1 MAYKIIVVDDDSTNL
16 RMAEHILSKND
27 MDVTALGSG
36 QALLDHIGRND
47 PPDLILL
54 DINMPEMDGFQTLEE
69 LRIKENA
76 EGLEE
81 TPVIFL
87 TASEGIET
95 ETHGFEAGVSDY
107 IKKPFNPDIL
117 LKRIDNIITRQNRIK
132 LLRTAASTDKLTGLL
147 NKSAAAS
154 ELGHSCAN
162 ESGCLLMIDL
172 DSFKLVNDLYGH
184 KMGDRVLIAFAK
196 MISEN
201 APEGSRCARIGG
213 DEFAAFYKDMNGE
226 TELAALAERLNKSIT
241 AEAKRLMGNDMEIP
255 LGASLGGVSVPEC
268 GREYEKLLSLAD
280 KALYNVKQNGKHG
293 GEMYSRE
300 RADGTRYARANA
312 AEIDSIEKELSTL
325 SAIFGERNI
334 PNSALRL
341 DKQIFSSV
349 YQYIMRYVTR
359 SHRKACKMLLTIS
372 RGSETDPDKYEE
384 LCSEFGDHIKNCLR
398 KSDILMRN
406 KHDQYFVLLADI
418 REAAVSAV
426 ISNMIGSW
434 KELHGD
440 AVKLNSVTEFVG
452 GSAVSTE
459 PEKESRILILDSD
472 VEEIK
477 RMGQILSSGG
487 FYVSA
492 MKSAMPLFE
501 YLEKSIP
508 ELLIIGAELPSL
520 NCLDIL
526 NRLKEIGG
534 ETSDIPVL
542 IIGSEEQG
550 ELMSGGLLHG
560 ACDILQKPVNA
571 GVLLQRVRNTI
582 ELSALRHTM
591 SCEVEKKLHGSR
603 ELFLNVVRSF
613 SEFIDE
619 KDHYAHGHSVQVAEL
634 SREIAKRAGLTETR
648 QNEIYTAALLH
659 DVGKLSIPD
668 AVISKPAALTSEEF
682 EIVKDH
688 SNLGARTLEGIYS
701 MPVLA
706 AGARW
711 HHERYGGGGYPD
723 GLSGKEI
730 PIEARIIAVADAY
743 SAMMSNHT
751 FRGSLTAAQAAE
763 ELRKGRGTQFDPEF
777 TDIMLKIAEE
787 QNKKS

>member
-27 MDVTALGSG
+27 MDVTALRSG
-36 QALLDHIGRND
+36 QALLDHIERND

-69 LRIKENA
+69 LRIKESA
-76 EGLEE
+76 DGLEE

-107 IKKPFNPDIL
+107 IKKPFNPEIL

-154 ELGHSCAN
+154 ELGHSCAG
-162 ESGCLLMIDL
+162 ESGCLMMIDL

-184 KMGDRVLIAFAK
+184 EMGDRVLIAFSK
-196 MISEN
+196 LIIEN

-213 DEFAAFYKDMNGE
+213 DEFAAFFKDMNGE
-226 TELAALAERLNKSIT
+226 SEIEPLAEKLNLHIT
-241 AEAKRLMGNDMEIP
+241 AEARQLMGDDMEIP
-255 LGASLGGVSVPEC
+255 LGVSIGGVSVPEC

-293 GEMYSRE
+293 AEMYSRE
-300 RADGTRYARANA
+300 RADENS

-349 YQYIMRYVTR
+349 YQYIMRYVMR

-372 RGSETDPDKYEE
+372 HGSETDPDRYEE

-418 REAAVSAV
+418 REAAVGAV
-426 ISNMIGSW
+426 ISNIMGSW

-452 GSAVSTE
+452 GSAVAAE
-459 PEKESRILILDSD
+459 PEKESRVVILDSD
-472 VEEIK
+472 VNEIK

-492 MKSAMPLFE
+492 MKSAPPLFE
-501 YLEKSIP
+501 YLKKSVP

-526 NRLKEIGG
+526 NRLREIGG
-534 ETSDIPVL
+534 ETADIPVL
-542 IIGSEEQG
+542 LLGSEEQS
-550 ELMSGGLLHG
+550 ELMANGLLHG
-560 ACDILQKPVNA
+560 ACDILHKPLNSVT
-571 GVLLQRVRNTI
+571 LLQRVRNTI
-582 ELSALRHTM
+582 ELSSLRHTM
-591 SCEVEKKLHGSR
+591 SCEVEKKLRGSR

-613 SEFIDE
+613 SELIDA
-619 KDHYAHGHSVQVAEL
+619 KDNYAHGHSVKVAEL
-634 SREIAKRAGLTETR
+634 AREIAKRAGMTETR
-648 QNEIYTAALLH
+648 QSEIYTAALLR
-659 DVGKLSIPD
+659 DVGKLNIPD
-668 AVISKPAALTSEEF
+668 SVISKPATLTNEEY
-682 EIVKDH
+682 ELVKDH
-688 SNLGARTLEGIYS
+688 SNLGARTLECIDS
-701 MPVLA
+701 MPILA

-723 GLSGKEI
+723 GLSGKDI
-730 PIEARIIAVADAY
+730 PTEARIIAVADAY
-743 SAMMSNHT
+743 AAMTSSRT

-763 ELRKGRGTQFDPEF
+763 ELRRGRGTQFDPEF

-787 QNKKS
+787 QNEP